1 MQTLND
7 FKNSGQIE
15 NNIIYV
21 NPEQSVL
28 KNSKVNFKGE
38 NNILFVED
46 GVTLENSTISF
57 SGDNCVVYLSSSN
70 KVYYLSID
78 VYQSSAVFFGRNSYL
93 NGAVHAIASE
103 GQNIIVGN
111 DCLFSFGIWIR
122 TADPHL
128 VYSVETH
135 KRLNYSKSV
144 FIGDHVWI
152 GQNALVLKGCRFGSG
167 SILGGG
173 AVASNKLV
181 PSNTSFAGNPAKLVG
196 RGVFYDGRCVHNWT
210 SDDTEKNATVNSDK
224 WIYKNNGKTLDV
236 KLLDE
241 ELKRAENVEKKLEV
255 LKSSIVANTDKNR
268 FFVADTV
275 KVKSNKKGIK
285 EFIKAV
291 LRKIKSVVSKG

>member
-7 FKNSGQIE
+7 FKNSEYID
-15 NNIIYV
+15 NNKIYV
-21 NPEQSVL
+21 NPEKSVL

-57 SGDNCVVYLSSSN
+57 SGNNCVVYLSSSN

-78 VYQSSAVFFGRNSYL
+78 VYQSSAVFFGHNSYF

-144 FIGDHVWI
+144 FVGDHVWI
-152 GQNALVLKGCRFGSG
+152 GQNALVLKGCCFGSG

-196 RGVFYDGRCVHNWT
+196 RGVFYDGKCVHNWT
-210 SDDTEKNATVNSDK
+210 SDDTAKNAVMNSDK
-224 WIYKNNGKTLDV
+224 WVYKNNGKTLDV

-241 ELKRAENVEKKLEV
+241 ELKHAGNVDERLEA
-255 LKSSIVANTDKNR
+255 LKRQIADNTEKNR

-275 KVKSNKKGIK
+275 KVKSNKRGIK
-285 EFIKAV
+285 GFIKAV
-291 LRKIKSVVSKG
+291 LRKLKSIISKR

>member
-7 FKNSGQIE
+7 FKNGEYIE
-15 NNIIYV
+15 NNKIYV
-21 NPEQSVL
+21 NPDKSVL

-57 SGDNCVVYLSSSN
+57 SGNNSVVYLSSNN

-78 VYQSSAVFFGRNSYL
+78 VYQSSAVFFGRNSYF
-93 NGAVHAIASE
+93 NGVVHAIASE
-103 GQNIIVGN
+103 RQNIIVGN

-152 GQNALVLKGCRFGSG
+152 GQNALVLKGCCFGSG

-173 AVASNKLV
+173 AVASNKQV

-196 RGVFYDGRCVHNWT
+196 RSVFYDGKCVHGWT
-210 SDDTEKNATVNSDK
+210 NEDTKKNAVMKNDN
-224 WIYKNNGKTLDV
+224 WIYKNSDKTLDFQQ
-236 KLLDE
+236 LDE
-241 ELKRAENVEKKLEV
+241 ELKRAETVDKRLEV
-255 LKSSIVANTDKNR
+255 LKKRIASNIEKNR

-275 KVKSNKKGIK
+275 KVKSNQKRIK
-285 EFIKAV
+285 DFIKTV
-291 LRKIKSVVSKG
+291 LRKLKSFVTKR